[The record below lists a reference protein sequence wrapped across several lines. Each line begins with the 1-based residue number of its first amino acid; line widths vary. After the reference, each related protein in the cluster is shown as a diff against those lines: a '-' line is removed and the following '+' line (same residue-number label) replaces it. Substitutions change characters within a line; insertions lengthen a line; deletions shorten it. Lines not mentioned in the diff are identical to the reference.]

1 MAIAKIVNISMT
13 KIKADIIDYRSGF
26 VTTAVKLPETG
37 RKMMITLHKKKEA
50 AMVFYKESNIRD
62 VEEKAKREREATCGN
77 KRSNYFQP

>member
-1 MAIAKIVNISMT
+1 MT

-37 RKMMITLHKKKEA
+37 RKMMITLHKKKA
-50 AMVFYKESNIRD
+50 AMVIRD

-77 KRSNYFQP
+77 KRSNYFQS